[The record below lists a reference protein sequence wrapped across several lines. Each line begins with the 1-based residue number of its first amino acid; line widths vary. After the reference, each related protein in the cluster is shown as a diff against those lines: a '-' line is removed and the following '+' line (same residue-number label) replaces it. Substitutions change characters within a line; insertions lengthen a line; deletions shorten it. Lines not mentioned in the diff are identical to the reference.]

1 VNSDDRRRSRPVSNN
16 SRRSGG
22 RATGRSASGRNGA
35 SGSGRAGAGRSGVQ
49 GSATSGSGRASA
61 RRGGSERAGAPSS
74 GRAGTG
80 RQSSQRSTTGRQAGR
95 QTGRPN
101 AGRSGSGRQD
111 ASSSAGR
118 SGRES
123 QAAPSKSKKKV
134 RQSSSAGGGRNRTIP
149 IAVVV
154 VLVIA
159 LIGVAGYMLFSS
171 ATRSLEE
178 RQAILDSV
186 QEREVAAPIAECSP
200 ENLDFKIGDHSTTAS
215 VGSGWNTQITVTNK
229 GSEPCLTDGSASSVG
244 LVVTSGTYQLVDT
257 TACGDPEDTKPLLIG
272 SGRSWN
278 TTVSWDGNDYQDCNP
293 GDVAAAGTYVMKI
306 KFLDEDKGE
315 ITVQLQDVAT
325 E

>member
-1 VNSDDRRRSRPVSNN
+1 M
-16 SRRSGG
+16 
-22 RATGRSASGRNGA
+22 
-35 SGSGRAGAGRSGVQ
+35 
-49 GSATSGSGRASA
+49 
-61 RRGGSERAGAPSS
+61 
-74 GRAGTG
+74 
-80 RQSSQRSTTGRQAGR
+80 
-95 QTGRPN
+95 
-101 AGRSGSGRQD
+101 
-111 ASSSAGR
+111 
-118 SGRES
+118 
-123 QAAPSKSKKKV
+123 
-134 RQSSSAGGGRNRTIP
+134 
-149 IAVVV
+149 
-154 VLVIA
+154 LVIA

-200 ENLDFKIGDHSTTAS
+200 ENLDFKVGDHSTTAS

-244 LVVTSGTYQLVDT
+244 LVVASGTYQLVDT